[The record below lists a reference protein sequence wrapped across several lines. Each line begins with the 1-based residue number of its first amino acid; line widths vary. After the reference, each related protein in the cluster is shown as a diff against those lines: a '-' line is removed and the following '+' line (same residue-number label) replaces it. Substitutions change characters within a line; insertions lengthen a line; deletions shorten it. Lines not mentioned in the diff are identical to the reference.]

1 MLMHSTPT
9 EAEERCGPETQ
20 GELGALLS
28 GLDSDTLLAQNGHVL
43 AFEIGV
49 GAA

>member
-1 MLMHSTPT
+1 MHSIPT